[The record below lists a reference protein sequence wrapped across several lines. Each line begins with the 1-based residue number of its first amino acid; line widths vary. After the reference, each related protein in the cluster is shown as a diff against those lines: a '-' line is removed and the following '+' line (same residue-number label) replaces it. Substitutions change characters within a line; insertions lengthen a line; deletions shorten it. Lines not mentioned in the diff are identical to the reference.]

1 MPIQNPFIITVGHY
15 ISKTW
20 KSKGKSTKPFGLCCL
35 QLIFSR
41 LVFQSLRLYFS
52 ASLFLQPSSSLLSDI
67 KPANVFITAT
77 GVVKLGD
84 LGLGRF
90 FSSKTTAAHSLGNS
104 QPSTHVQPHAPHM
117 WAHMCTQ
124 TQLPTIITQCWKC
137 FIKPGEPRAACSAW
151 QWLLPFHRP
160 LSYFLSLWPLNL
172 TQMKSGQSSLTH
184 RFDCQWVL

>member
-1 MPIQNPFIITVGHY
+1 MPIQNPFIITLGHY

-117 WAHMCTQ
+117 WATCARGHSCPQ
-124 TQLPTIITQCWKC
+124 SLHSVGSVSLSRVSPELHVLPGSGFCP
-137 FIKPGEPRAACSAW
+137 FIGHLA
-151 QWLLPFHRP
+151 
-160 LSYFLSLWPLNL
+160 
-172 TQMKSGQSSLTH
+172 TSS
-184 RFDCQWVL
+184 RFDL